1 MFAVDPIP
9 DMQPRRILLAD
20 CDQMFVAVARLADPD
35 GAGKAKLL
43 IIGGRPGGRGVV
55 TSASYEARA
64 FGVRAGMP
72 TSRAARL
79 CPGATFA
86 PVPRGLCG
94 QKHREIRAVLDQ
106 WVPVV
111 EPASIDEF
119 YLDLSGTEAVY
130 HGEPLAD
137 TARRMR
143 AAVQERTGL
152 TLSIGCGSNRLVAKL
167 AAERAKPRPGTGG
180 TGVLIVP
187 PGEEAAFLATHDLA
201 DIPGVG
207 PRLQATLKRYGLE
220 RVSDALRVDA
230 VHFERWLGERSGRW
244 LFRRIRG
251 QGSDGVDP
259 SGAAKS
265 MSHEETFSRDIA
277 SDDALETR
285 LLRLVTS
292 LAADLRADGLSA
304 GCVTVKLRDHDFKT
318 RQASRTPPRALRTDR
333 ALFGVTRQLLAM
345 LRSRRRVAARLLG
358 IAFSSL
364 TKEGGPAQLS
374 MLADPVQPEESVK
387 DRTLAKA
394 VDRINQK
401 LGEKS
406 IGPARLVKSSGRQSP
421 SPPP

>member
-1 MFAVDPIP
+1 MTL
-9 DMQPRRILLAD
+9 RRILLAD
-20 CDQMFVAVARLADPD
+20 CDQMFVAVARLADPN

-94 QKHREIRAVLDQ
+94 QKHREIRGVLDQ
-106 WVPVV
+106 WAPVV

-119 YLDLSGTEAVY
+119 YLDLTGTEGIY
-130 HGEPLAD
+130 RGEPVAD
-137 TARRMR
+137 TAGRLR
-143 AAVQERTGL
+143 AAVQDRTGL
-152 TLSIGCGSNRLVAKL
+152 TLSVGGGSNRLVAKL

-187 PGEEAAFLATHDLA
+187 PGGEAAFLATHALA

-207 PRLQATLKRYGLE
+207 PRLQAMLARYGL
-220 RVSDALRVDA
+220 VGVADALRVES
-230 VHFERWLGERSGRW
+230 VHLQRWLGARAGQW
-244 LFRRIRG
+244 LYQRIRG
-251 QGSDGVDP
+251 VGSDRVDP
-259 SGAAKS
+259 AGEAKS

-277 SDDALETR
+277 SDDALNLR

-292 LAADLRADGLSA
+292 LAAELRKEGIAT

-318 RQASRTPPRALRTDR
+318 RQASQSPARPLRTDR
-333 ALFGVTRQLLAM
+333 ALFGVASELLAV
-345 LRSRRRVAARLLG
+345 LRSRRRVPARLLG
-358 IAFSSL
+358 VGFSSL
-364 TKEGGPAQLS
+364 TKGDGPAQLT
-374 MLADPVQPEESVK
+374 MLVEETAREESFR
-387 DRTLAKA
+387 DRTLATA

-401 LGEKS
+401 LGEHT
-406 IGPARLVKSSGRQSP
+406 IGPGRLVKSGARRSP

>member
-1 MFAVDPIP
+1 M
-9 DMQPRRILLAD
+9 RRILLAD

-35 GAGKAKLL
+35 GAGKAQLL
-43 IIGGRPGGRGVV
+43 VIGGRPGGRGVV

-94 QKHREIRAVLDQ
+94 QKHRDIRAVLDQ

-137 TARRMR
+137 TARRIR
-143 AAVQERTGL
+143 AAVQAATGL
-152 TLSIGCGSNRLVAKL
+152 TLSIGGGGNRLVAKL
-167 AAERAKPRPGTGG
+167 AAERAKPRPGTPGN
-180 TGVLIVP
+180 GVLIVP
-187 PGEEAAFLATHDLA
+187 AGEEATFLATHALA

-207 PRLQATLKRYGLE
+207 PRLQSILKRYGLE
-220 RVSDALRVDA
+220 RVTDALRVDLS
-230 VHFERWLGERSGRW
+230 HLEQWLGQRSGRW
-244 LFRRIRG
+244 LYDRIRG
-251 QGSDGVDP
+251 VGSDGVDAD
-259 SGAAKS
+259 SEAKS
-265 MSHEETFSRDIA
+265 MSHEETFSRDIS
-277 SDDALETR
+277 SDEALETR
-285 LLRLVTS
+285 LLRLITS

-318 RQASRTPPRALRTDR
+318 RQASRTPPRPLKTDR
-333 ALFGVTRQLLAM
+333 ALYGVAVQLLAA
-345 LRSRRRVAARLLG
+345 LRARRRVAARLLG
-358 IAFSSL
+358 VSFSSL
-364 TKEGGPAQLS
+364 STGEGPPQLS
-374 MLADPVQPEESVK
+374 MLTDPAPAEESMK
-387 DRTLAKA
+387 DRSLSSA

-401 LGEKS
+401 LGHKT
-406 IGPARLVKSSGRQSP
+406 IGPARLVRSGGRPSP